1 MCMLHTG
8 EIHYR
13 MKILVDI
20 MSGDWYSWTHA
31 AIGLRLRRI
40 IMLKDYLILDLTEIL
55 TEIHISQDAT
65 VLLLDK
71 ESAEGL
77 IEMIRE
83 QLGEFENNY

>member
-1 MCMLHTG
+1 MLYTG

-13 MKILVDI
+13 MKIFVDK
-20 MSGDWYSWTHA
+20 GFGVLYSMTHTA
-31 AIGLRLRRI
+31 MVLRLRRI

-77 IEMIRE
+77 IEMIQE
-83 QLGEFENNY
+83 QLEEFE